1 MQKPL
6 LIGLTGGIGAGKS
19 LVANIFQS
27 LRIQV
32 FNADLE
38 AREILNTSETV
49 RKQIIALFG
58 DAAYSGSE
66 ANRPFLAAQ
75 VFKNDSLREKLN
87 AIVHPAVAN
96 AFETWVLKNSSEP
109 YVIKEAAITF
119 ETGLNKSLD
128 FVILV
133 TAPEQVRI
141 DRVMKRDGI
150 TENQVRDRMAAQW
163 ADEEKLKLSD
173 YQIINDGKSLLI
185 PQVLTIH
192 DTLRQRK

>member
-27 LRIQV
+27 LGVQV

-38 AREILNTSETV
+38 AREILNTSEAV
-49 RKQIIALFG
+49 RKQIIAVFG

-150 TENQVRDRMAAQW
+150 TEN
-163 ADEEKLKLSD
+163 LS
-173 YQIINDGKSLLI
+173 LI
-185 PQVLTIH
+185 HI
-192 DTLRQRK
+192 